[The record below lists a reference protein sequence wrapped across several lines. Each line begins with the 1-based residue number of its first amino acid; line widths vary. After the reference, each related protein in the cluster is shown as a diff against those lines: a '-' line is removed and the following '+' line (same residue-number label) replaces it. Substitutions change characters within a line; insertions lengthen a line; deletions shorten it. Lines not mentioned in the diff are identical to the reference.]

1 MADRYDLLTAR
12 KGRDG
17 RSFFTK
23 VGVMFANR
31 NGDGF
36 SLSFEALP
44 LPSLNDKGELE
55 TRVLAMVPRDND
67 RAAPRN
73 QAGPSGRSAAFDDDA
88 DAPPF

>member
-1 MADRYDLLTAR
+1 MADRYDLVAPR

-44 LPSLNDKGELE
+44 LTALNDKGELE
-55 TRVLAMVPRDND
+55 CRVMAMVPRDND
-67 RAAPRN
+67 RAAP
-73 QAGPSGRSAAFDDDA
+73 SRSSAKPAPFDDDL
-88 DAPPF
+88 DTPF

>member
-44 LPSLNDKGELE
+44 IPTLNDEGVLE

-67 RAAPRN
+67 RAAPAPR
-73 QAGPSGRSAAFDDDA
+73 GRAPVADLDDDA
-88 DAPPF
+88 SVPF